1 MLTGHSYPVVSEQ
14 QPIHSSRSLGEEGE
28 SRTRSQINKPE
39 GYVVGF
45 NAIKIDSELEW
56 IV

>member
-14 QPIHSSRSLGEEGE
+14 QPIHSSRSLGEEGG
-28 SRTRSQINKPE
+28 SSQISKPE

-45 NAIKIDSELEW
+45 NAIKIDSKLDR